1 MKRILALLS
10 AFVLTLSLSGCSKGG
25 SETIFDAIKLSST
38 AKMEF
43 PDGSFMYVD
52 SEISS
57 ISSFA
62 DLELMAAPLEPAD
75 EESDWLYRIIFNP
88 SEKVPDADEI
98 MVSFHSK
105 YVQIDTEF
113 YLTTEGVEFESI
125 LEWAE
130 SKFDY
135 FMG

>member
-1 MKRILALLS
+1 
-10 AFVLTLSLSGCSKGG
+10 
-25 SETIFDAIKLSST
+25 
-38 AKMEF
+38 
-43 PDGSFMYVD
+43 MYVD

-98 MVSFHSK
+98 MVLFHSK

>member
-10 AFVLTLSLSGCSKGG
+10 AFVLTLSLSGCSKGDN
-25 SETIFDAIKLSST
+25 ETIFDAIKRSPA
-38 AKMEF
+38 AKMER

-88 SEKVPDADEI
+88 SEKVPDVDEI

-135 FMG
+135 YMG